1 MKDQVFQIQR
11 MLANELDTYKEQ
23 GNQYVDNNIWEIQ
36 KLYKNKEQMKK
47 LNKRG
52 VVEDKN
58 LIKLYEV
65 SESTSS
71 TTTLNFIDDEVNN
84 LIKYIK
90 FI

>member
-1 MKDQVFQIQR
+1 
-11 MLANELDTYKEQ
+11 
-23 GNQYVDNNIWEIQ
+23 
-36 KLYKNKEQMKK
+36 MKK

-58 LIKLYEV
+58 LIKPYEV
-65 SESTSS
+65 FESTSS
-71 TTTLNFIDDEVNN
+71 STTLNFIDDEVNN

>member
-1 MKDQVFQIQR
+1 
-11 MLANELDTYKEQ
+11 
-23 GNQYVDNNIWEIQ
+23 
-36 KLYKNKEQMKK
+36 MKK